1 MQYISKQYP
10 TEGVDVEFFE
20 MIINNF
26 ERTNGHT
33 RDTITQSVA
42 MRALGGRFDFTQQ
55 STHKLISE
63 MYKYWVTKRDKWG
76 KPLVRKYWPIVPATD
91 TNPHLVFRYVEA
103 PALIQ

>member
-1 MQYISKQYP
+1 MQLIAKQYP

-26 ERTNGHT
+26 ERANGHS
-33 RDTITQSVA
+33 RDTMTQSVA

-76 KPLVRKYWPIVPATD
+76 KPLVRKYWPVVPATD
-91 TNPHLVFRYVEA
+91 TNPHLVFRYV
-103 PALIQ
+103 